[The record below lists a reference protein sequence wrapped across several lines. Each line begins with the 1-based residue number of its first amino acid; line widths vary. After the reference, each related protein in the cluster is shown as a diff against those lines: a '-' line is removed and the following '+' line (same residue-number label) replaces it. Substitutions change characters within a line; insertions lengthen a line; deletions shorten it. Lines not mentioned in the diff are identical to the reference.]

1 MKELCQV
8 AGISKQG
15 LWKHQRLEAH
25 RNTIAEQCVSLM
37 SKTRVD
43 HRRMGSRAMFYAGEE
58 RPPVGRDIFEEIG
71 LSNGFRVK
79 RKRNKL
85 KTTWG
90 QRVHVYPNLVEGLV
104 LTGINQVW
112 QSDIFYQ
119 IKNGKVYYGVTII
132 DIYSR
137 ELLALHLS
145 RSLKAK
151 ENIMAL
157 RKALLARQGYNLKG
171 CIFHSDRGTQYIS
184 DVHIKIVLDN
194 KMKLSMCKM
203 PQQNAYVERIQGTI
217 KNQYLCDLELKDNN
231 LNRIAQKVIYL
242 YNHERPHQSLNMMTP
257 ERYKNYVENLPRSA
271 RPKMEI
277 FKWNE
282 DLSTKSDLLT
292 KRKK

>member
-1 MKELCQV
+1 MKDLYQV

-15 LWKHQRLEAH
+15 LWKHQRRQGH
-25 RNTIAEQCVSLM
+25 RNTMAEQCVSIM
-37 SKTRVD
+37 KKTRVY
-43 HRRMGSRAMFYAGEE
+43 HKRMGCRAMYYAAEQT
-58 RPPVGRDIFEEIG
+58 PPVGRDIFEEIG

-79 RKRNKL
+79 RKKNKL

-90 QRVHVYPNLVEGLV
+90 QRVTVYPNLVDGLV
-104 LTGINQVW
+104 LTGIYQVW

-119 IKNGKVYYGVTII
+119 IQKGKVYYGVTIT

-145 RSLKAK
+145 TSLKAR
-151 ENIMAL
+151 ENIKAIK
-157 RKALLARQGYNLKG
+157 KALTARQGYNLKG

-184 DVHIKIVLDN
+184 EAQTQIVLKH

-217 KNQYLCDLELKDNN
+217 KNQYLCDLELKTNN
-231 LNRIAQKVIYL
+231 LNRIAQKVTYL
-242 YNHERPHQSLNMMTP
+242 YNHERPHQNLNMMTP
-257 ERYKNYVENLPRSA
+257 MIFKNHVENLPRRS
-271 RPKMEI
+271 RPEMLI
-277 FKWNE
+277 FNYNHG
-282 DLSTKSDLLT
+282 LSTKSDLLT